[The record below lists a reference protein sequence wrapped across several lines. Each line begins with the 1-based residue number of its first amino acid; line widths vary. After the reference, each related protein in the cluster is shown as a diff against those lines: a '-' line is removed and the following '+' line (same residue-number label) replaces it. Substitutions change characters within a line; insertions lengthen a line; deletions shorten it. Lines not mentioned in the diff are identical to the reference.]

1 MASFG
6 KLLGVSGERA
16 LMSGNEAIARG
27 CLEAG
32 VKVSTCYPGTPASEI
47 TDLLYAASEKTGMYV
62 EYSTNEKVALEVAAG
77 AAVTGVRS
85 IASMK
90 HVGLNVASD
99 VLVTLAY
106 VGVKAGCIIVSADDP
121 GCWSSQNEQDNRY
134 YAQLAGIPCLEPV
147 NAQEAKDMTVD
158 AFEMSETLE
167 LPVLLRTTTR
177 VNHTSS
183 PVTLGKRLERPSK
196 AQFVKDAKRFV
207 MIPSNALVRHEVL
220 LKRLEQAREISE
232 RTGFNKVLSDGEEVG
247 VITSGVST
255 NYSLEALNRLGISA
269 SVLKLG
275 LTHPLPPRLILDFL
289 GRFKKVFVV
298 EELEPILENAVR
310 SIGFGMRNSP
320 TILGKLTGHLPRNH
334 EYSTG
339 IVCDAFCKGLEK
351 DIPRQ
356 IVGGRQFKLSFE
368 IPQRPP
374 VLCPGCPH
382 RASFYLMKT
391 VLKPRTVYCTDIGCY
406 ALGVQP
412 PEVIGD
418 ILICMGAGVGVASG
432 VSRVQDE
439 PVLSIIGDST
449 FFHAAIPGLVNA
461 VSNHHRIVV
470 VVLDN
475 MTTAMTGFQPHPGSL
490 DVNVRGKHVSIEN
503 VAKGCGVEFVRVV
516 DPHNVAETKQI
527 LKEAVSFSGPSVVIL
542 RHQCSLFERRKEGR
556 KQEYQVLDSKCN
568 GCLLCVRNDYFGC
581 PAFTIEEEKAKI
593 DKMLCS
599 GCGFC
604 VEVCPFGA
612 IERVE

>member
-1 MASFG
+1 MVDFG
-6 KLLGVSGERA
+6 KLLGSSGERA

-27 CLEAG
+27 CIEAG

-47 TDLLYAASEKTGMYV
+47 TDALYAISEKTGMYV

-106 VGVKAGCIIVSADDP
+106 VGVRAGCVIVSADDP

-134 YAQLAGIPCLEPV
+134 YAQLAGIPCLEPA

-158 AFEMSETLE
+158 AFEISEKLE

-177 VNHTSS
+177 VNHTLS
-183 PVTLGKRLERPSK
+183 PVMLGKRLEKTSK
-196 AQFVKDAKRFV
+196 ARFLKDAKRFV

-220 LKRLEQAREISE
+220 LKRLDQAREVSE
-232 RTGFNKVLSDGEEVG
+232 RTGFNKVLGEGEDVG
-247 VITSGVST
+247 IITSGVSI
-255 NYSLEALNRLGISA
+255 NYSLEAVNRLGISA

-275 LTHPLPPRLILDFL
+275 LTHPLPPRLILDFVK
-289 GRFKKVFVV
+289 RFKKVFVV
-298 EELEPILENAVR
+298 EELEPVLENAVR
-310 SIGFGMRNSP
+310 SIAFGMLNSP
-320 TILGKLTGHLPRNH
+320 TILGKLTGHLPRTH

-351 DIPRQ
+351 DLPRQ
-356 IVGGRQFKLSFE
+356 IVDGRGFKLSFE
-368 IPQRPP
+368 IPQRSP

-391 VLKPRTVYCTDIGCY
+391 VLNPRTVYCTDIGCY

-412 PEVIGD
+412 PESIGD

-432 VSRVQDE
+432 VSRVQDA
-439 PVLSIIGDST
+439 PVLSIVGDST
-449 FFHAAIPGLVNA
+449 FFHAVIPGLVNA
-461 VSNHHRIVV
+461 VSHNHRIVV

-490 DVNVRGKHVSIEN
+490 DPNVRGRHVAIED
-503 VAKGCGVEFVRVV
+503 VARGCGVEFVKVV
-516 DPHNVAETKQI
+516 DPNSVAETKQI
-527 LKEAVSFSGPSVVIL
+527 LKEAASFSGPSVVVL
-542 RHQCSLFERRKEGR
+542 RHQCSLLERKYGR
-556 KQEYQVLDSKCN
+556 REQYLVLDSKCN

-581 PAFTIEEEKAKI
+581 PAFYIEEEKAKI
-593 DKMLCS
+593 DKMLCN

-604 VEVCPFGA
+604 IEVCPFGA

>member
-1 MASFG
+1 
-6 KLLGVSGERA
+6 
-16 LMSGNEAIARG
+16 MSGNEAIARG
-27 CLEAG
+27 CVEAN

-47 TDLLYAASEKTGMYV
+47 TDTLYAASEKTGMYV

-106 VGVKAGCIIVSADDP
+106 VGVRAGCVIVSADDP

-134 YAQLAGIPCLEPV
+134 YAQLAGIPCLEPA
-147 NAQEAKDMTVD
+147 NAQEAKDMTID
-158 AFEMSETLE
+158 AFEMSERLE

-177 VNHTSS
+177 VNHTLS
-183 PVTLGKRLERPSK
+183 PVTLGGYSEKPSR
-196 AQFVKDAKRFV
+196 AHFLKDTKRFV
-207 MIPSNALVRHEVL
+207 MIPSNALTRHEIL

-232 RTGFNKVLSDGEEVG
+232 GSRFNKVVREGRNVG
-247 VITSGVST
+247 VITSGASS
-255 NYSLEALNRLGISA
+255 NYTLEALSNLSINA

-275 LTHPLPPRLILDFL
+275 LTYPPPPRLIIDFL
-289 GRFKKVFVV
+289 KGFKKVFVV

-310 SIGFGMRNSP
+310 SIAYEMRNR
-320 TILGKLTGHLPRNH
+320 TIILGKLTGHLPRNH

-339 IVCDAFCKGLEK
+339 IVCDALSKGLERPLPK
-351 DIPRQ
+351 Q
-356 IVGGRQFKLSFE
+356 IVEARSFKLSLE

-382 RASFYLMKT
+382 RASFYVMKT
-391 VLKPRTVYCTDIGCY
+391 TLKPGAVYCTDIGCY

-432 VSRVQDE
+432 VSKVQDE
-439 PVLSIIGDST
+439 PVLSIVGDST
-449 FFHAAIPGLVNA
+449 FFHAVIPGLVNA
-461 VSNHHRIVV
+461 VTNHHRIIV

-475 MTTAMTGFQPHPGSL
+475 MTTAMTGFQPHPGSADPNL
-490 DVNVRGKHVSIEN
+490 RGRHVAIEDVAR
-503 VAKGCGVEFVRVV
+503 GCGVEFVKVI
-516 DPHNVAETKQI
+516 DPNSVAETKNI
-527 LKEAVSFSGPSVVIL
+527 LNEAASFSGPSVVVL
-542 RHQCSLFERRKEGR
+542 RHQCSLLERKSGRKEH
-556 KQEYQVLDSKCN
+556 YVVVDSKCN

-581 PAFTIEEEKAKI
+581 PAFYIEEGTSRI
-593 DKMLCS
+593 DELLCS

-604 VEVCPFGA
+604 VQVCPFGA